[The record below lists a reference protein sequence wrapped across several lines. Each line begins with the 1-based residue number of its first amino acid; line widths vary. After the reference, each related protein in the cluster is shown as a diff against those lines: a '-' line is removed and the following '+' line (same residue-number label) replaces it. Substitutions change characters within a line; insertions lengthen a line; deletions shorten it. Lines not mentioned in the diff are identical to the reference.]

1 MLQQA
6 FAKICRL
13 VVSVYSNREVILLEL
28 ENARDLINKYLS
40 FHANFVAN
48 ALRAQRYYIGD
59 NYIKHRKNKKEL
71 QEGNPNPLRNAD
83 NRIAFNFHGLL
94 VNQKASY
101 IFTAPPIF
109 DVKDDLINSFIADTL
124 GDAYAKKAKDLCVEA
139 SNTGVGWAHY
149 WISKE
154 NKFKWAVVPSIQIYP
169 IYSNMLEKE
178 LKAVLRIYKSVD
190 DEGKEWD
197 ICELWNE
204 KECAVFKQRGEIF
217 EPYNI
222 FTTAGISNKTPTNI
236 YNHGFDEVPFIEFP
250 NNNTLT
256 NDFNMIKDLI
266 DAYDKTY
273 SGFVDDLE
281 DIQEIIFVLNNYGGQ
296 DLNEFLSDLKY
307 YKAIKTESD
316 DSTDKSGI
324 STLTIEIPVEAR
336 DKLLELTRKAI
347 FDMGQ
352 GIDPQQQGFD
362 RTSGEAMKFLYS
374 LLELKAGLLET
385 EFRLGFG
392 KLIRAIC
399 KHKGFEPKQIIQT
412 WTRTSIRND
421 AELVDMCSKSVGVLS
436 NKTILKN
443 HPFVENAEDEEKQ
456 LQEEQK
462 QKQDLEDIYGK
473 AFNGGDNI
481 GDTE

>member
-1 MLQQA
+1 M
-6 FAKICRL
+6 
-13 VVSVYSNREVILLEL
+13 
-28 ENARDLINKYLS
+28 
-40 FHANFVAN
+40 
-48 ALRAQRYYIGD
+48 
-59 NYIKHRKNKKEL
+59 
-71 QEGNPNPLRNAD
+71 
-83 NRIAFNFHGLL
+83 
-94 VNQKASY
+94 
-101 IFTAPPIF
+101 
-109 DVKDDLINSFIADTL
+109 
-124 GDAYAKKAKDLCVEA
+124 EA
-139 SNTGVGWAHY
+139 SNTGRGWVHY
-149 WISKE
+149 WIDTE
-154 NKFKWAVVPSIQIYP
+154 TNLFKWAVVPSVQIYP
-169 IYSNMLEKE
+169 VYGNLLEKE
-178 LKAVLRIYKSVD
+178 LKAVLRTYKNID
-190 DEGKEWD
+190 DDGKEWD

-222 FTTAGISNKTPTNI
+222 FLTAGISNSGPTNV
-236 YNHGFDEVPFIEFP
+236 YSHDLGVVPFIEFP
-250 NNNTLT
+250 NNSTIT

-316 DSTDKSGI
+316 DSADKSGI

-392 KLIRAIC
+392 ELIRAIC
-399 KHKGFEPKQIIQT
+399 RYNNFEPKQIIQT

-421 AELVDMCSKSVGVLS
+421 AELVDMCSKSVGVIS

-456 LQEEQK
+456 LEEEQK
-462 QKQDLEDIYGK
+462 QKQQMQDIYAN
-473 AFNGGDNI
+473 AFNQPNTKGGEVN
-481 GDTE
+481 GNTE

>member
-1 MLQQA
+1 M
-6 FAKICRL
+6 
-13 VVSVYSNREVILLEL
+13 EL

-40 FHANFVAN
+40 FHTNFVAN
-48 ALRAQRYYIGD
+48 ALIAQRYYVGD
-59 NYIKHRKNKKEL
+59 NDIKHRKNKKEL
-71 QEGNPNPLRNAD
+71 QEGNLNPLRNAD
-83 NRIAFNFHGLL
+83 NRIAFNFHHLL

-101 IFTAPPIF
+101 LFTAPPIF
-109 DVKDDLINSFIADTL
+109 DVKDNKMNEVIADTL

-139 SNTGVGWAHY
+139 SNTGIGWVHY
-149 WISKE
+149 WIGRE
-154 NKFKWAVVPSIQIYP
+154 NNFKWAVIPSVQIYP

-190 DEGKEWD
+190 DDGKEWD

-222 FTTAGISNKTPTNI
+222 FTTAGISNNTPTNI
-236 YNHGFDEVPFIEFP
+236 YNHGFCEVPFIEFP

-336 DKLLELTRKAI
+336 DKLLELTRKSI

-362 RTSGEAMKFLYS
+362 HTSGEAMKFLYS

-392 KLIRAIC
+392 DLVRAIC
-399 KHKGFEPKQIIQT
+399 KYKNFEPKQIIQT

-421 AELVDMCSKSVGVLS
+421 AELVDMCSKSKGIIS
-436 NKTILKN
+436 DKTILKN

-456 LQEEQK
+456 LEAEKKAQEEELNTYQN
-462 QKQDLEDIYGK
+462 
-473 AFNGGDNI
+473 AFNQPPEDKVN
-481 GDTE
+481 EPKQ